1 MLLEAK
7 LRGESLQPLL
17 KYDSVQVRVHSKNY
31 TLSKNDIIKLMQCDL
46 CRQRMINE
54 ITTTEIPDVKKIIID
69 FLNKNFVVVQKR
81 HLRRRVFKKMLTKHL
96 SSLNIHLSK
105 ELYKWTI
112 QYIDSTSTQY
122 RCLKIKS
129 ADKVHI

>member
-7 LRGESLQPLL
+7 LNGETLKPLL
-17 KYDSVQVRVHSKNY
+17 KYDSVQVMVHSKNY
-31 TLSKNDIIKLMQCDL
+31 TLRKNDIIKLMQCDL
-46 CRQRMINE
+46 CRKRMIHE
-54 ITTTEIPDVKKIIID
+54 ISSTTKIPDIKKIIID

-129 ADKVHI
+129 KCG